1 MATDS
6 ASLTSDDD
14 IQGKAYD
21 TALMRRIWR
30 FVAPHKQWLL
40 ISLGI
45 APLAIACELTQPVLL
60 KRAIDHHIA
69 EGDIAGLSVVAAIF
83 IGLVVAQTLLSYA
96 QLYAQQ
102 LAGQR
107 AAHDLRRAVH
117 RHVLTRRAAFF
128 DRTPVGRLVQR
139 MTGDTDNIQEMF
151 ASGAFTMIVD
161 VLKLLAILAL
171 LLALNARLA
180 LLALATLPFLAV
192 IIDVFRRWMRT
203 SFRLIRKKLA
213 ELNAFAQEQVGG
225 VKVTQ
230 IFAREADAAA
240 GFARINGEHRDA
252 YFSSL
257 KADATLYAVVE
268 GLGTLSLAAIVWY
281 GGNRIGAGE
290 LSFGLVVAFI
300 DLTNRFFIPV
310 RDFSSK
316 YAVMQS
322 SMASAERIFKLLD
335 SGEADAEVA
344 TPSQAE
350 QATPAAK
357 IAVRFEH
364 VGFAYRRGDPVLR
377 DVSFSV
383 ARGETVAVVGATG
396 SGKST
401 LIKLLCRLYEAD
413 SGIVRLDGRDARVI
427 AASELRR
434 LVTVVPQDVFL
445 FSGTIGDN
453 LRMAAPG
460 ASDDDLRQALERV
473 GASRLLAR
481 RAADPLEVRV
491 GERGADFSGGERQ
504 LVAFARA
511 LARKPEL
518 LVLDEATASVD
529 PEAEALVEEGLAA
542 LMAGRTS
549 LVIAHRLSTI
559 RRADRILVMHAGHVV
574 EEGTHDELLGRG
586 GKYAKLWALQT
597 AA

>member
-1 MATDS
+1 VT
-6 ASLTSDDD
+6 DDD
-14 IQGKAYD
+14 EIQGKAYD
-21 TALMRRIWR
+21 AALMLRIWR
-30 FVAPHKQWLL
+30 FVSPHKKWLL
-40 ISLGI
+40 TSLAI
-45 APLAIACELTQPVLL
+45 APLSIACELTQPVVL
-60 KRAIDHHIA
+60 KRAIDVHIKT
-69 EGDIAGLSVVAAIF
+69 GDLVGLASIC
-83 IGLVVAQTLLSYA
+83 GLLILLVFGQSMATYA

-102 LAGQR
+102 IAGQR
-107 AAHDLRRAVH
+107 AAHDLRLAVH
-117 RHVLTRRAAFF
+117 QYVLTRRSAFF

-161 VLKLLAILAL
+161 ALKLLAILVL
-171 LLALNARLA
+171 LLSLNLRLA
-180 LLALATLPFLAV
+180 LLALAVLPLLAV
-192 IIDVFRRWMRT
+192 IVDVFRRWMRT
-203 SFRLIRKKLA
+203 SFRMIRKKLA

-230 IFAREADAAA
+230 IFAREQDAAHR
-240 GFARINGEHRDA
+240 FARINAEHRDA

-281 GGNRIGAGE
+281 GGKRIGAGE

-322 SMASAERIFKLLD
+322 SMASAERIFRLLD
-335 SGEADAEVA
+335 SGEPDAPQSA
-344 TPSQAE
+344 PSSPPVLHP
-350 QATPAAK
+350 PA
-357 IAVRFEH
+357 VQFDDVH
-364 VGFAYRRGDPVLR
+364 FAYRESDPVLR
-377 DVSFSV
+377 GVSFTMR
-383 ARGETVAVVGATG
+383 RGETIAVVGATG

-401 LIKLLCRLYEAD
+401 LIKLLCRLYEPQ
-413 SGIVRLDGRDARVI
+413 SGRVRFDGRDVREMPAP
-427 AASELRR
+427 ELRR
-434 LVTVVPQDVFL
+434 RITVVPQDVFL

-453 LRMAAPG
+453 LRMAAPE
-460 ASDDDLRQALERV
+460 ASDDELRAALERV
-473 GASRLLAR
+473 GATRLLSR
-481 RAADPLEVRV
+481 RAKDPLEVHV

-511 LARKPEL
+511 LARRPEL

-529 PEAEALVEEGLAA
+529 PEAEALVEAGLAA

-559 RRADRILVMHAGHVV
+559 RRANRIIVMHAGLIV
-574 EEGTHDELLGRG
+574 EEGSHEQLLAHGGR
-586 GKYAKLWALQT
+586 YAKLWQLQT

>member
-1 MATDS
+1 VAGAPT
-6 ASLTSDDD
+6 DDD
-14 IQGKAYD
+14 EIQGKAYD
-21 TALMRRIWR
+21 AALMGRIWR
-30 FVAPHKQWLL
+30 FVAPHKKWLL
-40 ISLGI
+40 TSLGI
-45 APLAIACELTQPVLL
+45 APFAIACELGQPVLL

-69 EGDIAGLSVVAAIF
+69 RGDLVGLSAVAGIF
-83 IGLVVAQTLLSYA
+83 LLLVFGQSMATYA

-102 LAGQR
+102 MAGQR
-107 AAHDLRRAVH
+107 AAHDLRMAVH

-151 ASGAFTMIVD
+151 ASGAFTMVVD
-161 VLKLLAILAL
+161 ALKLLAILVML
-171 LLALNARLA
+171 LLLHLRLA
-180 LLALATLPFLAV
+180 LLALAVLPALA
-192 IIDVFRRWMRT
+192 IIVDVFRRWMRT
-203 SFRLIRKKLA
+203 AFRLIRKKLA

-240 GFARINGEHRDA
+240 RFARINGEHRDA

-281 GGNRIGAGE
+281 GGNRIGAGA

-322 SMASAERIFKLLD
+322 SMASAERIFRLLD
-335 SGEADAEVA
+335 LEEPDAPRA
-344 TPSQAE
+344 TDLPRDSAGG
-350 QATPAAK
+350 A
-357 IAVRFEH
+357 AVRFDNVH
-364 VGFAYRRGDPVLR
+364 FAYREADPVLKG
-377 DVSFSV
+377 VSFTLK
-383 ARGETVAVVGATG
+383 RGETVAVVGATG

-401 LIKLLCRLYEAD
+401 LIKLLCRLYEAQ
-413 SGIVRLDGRDARVI
+413 SGTVRFDGRDVRAI
-427 AASELRR
+427 PASELRR
-434 LVTVVPQDVFL
+434 RITVVPQDVFL

-453 LRMAAPG
+453 LRMAAPE
-460 ASDDDLRQALERV
+460 ASDAELRAALERV
-473 GASRLLAR
+473 GAARLLGR
-481 RAADPLEVRV
+481 RALDPLAVHV

-542 LMAGRTS
+542 LMTGRTS

-559 RRADRILVMHAGHVV
+559 RRADRIIVMHAGLVV
-574 EEGTHDELLGRG
+574 EEGSHEQLLAHGGR
-586 GKYAKLWALQT
+586 YAKLWQLQT